1 MSLVLDSTDICMKH
15 ISSYMLFKFHKKKKK
30 ICKEKYKS
38 LEAKGFFLEWA
49 LFVCQIN
56 SVVQT
61 RQQHIVHVHSLEK
74 FVEYDD
80 EFPSSPFYPYEG
92 VYVYTNEYINEYTYI
107 T

>member
-1 MSLVLDSTDICMKH
+1 MQG
-15 ISSYMLFKFHKKKKK
+15 K
-30 ICKEKYKS
+30 IQIVGSKR
-38 LEAKGFFLEWA
+38 FFLEWA

-61 RQQHIVHVHSLEK
+61 RQHIVHVHSLEK